1 VEIVKPV
8 ILGLTDGVGKEL
20 FDVLGDPAEGVGI
33 RRIHALHTRDVPL
46 EVLEIEGVDDVD
58 APGEI
63 CGLNVRLDATV
74 RAGGPGGGGELTGLV
89 GGEVELEGGGRETE
103 GESLGGDV
111 GWVDAGT
118 ENAEDGYRG

>member
-8 ILGLTDGVGKEL
+8 VLGLTDGVGKEL

-33 RRIHALHTRDVPL
+33 RRIHALSAGDVPL

-63 CGLNVRLDATV
+63 G
-74 RAGGPGGGGELTGLV
+74 
-89 GGEVELEGGGRETE
+89 
-103 GESLGGDV
+103 
-111 GWVDAGT
+111 
-118 ENAEDGYRG
+118 